1 MSVYVKNLT
10 INTHVDF
17 SENLELLQINGTPTD
32 ITGFTLESQ
41 VRKHPDSSTAYNFT
55 VGITSSTEGKITLS
69 MDDTITST
77 IKPGRYLYD
86 VMITKAS
93 NEKLIAVEG
102 QVLVRSGVTTGCP

>member
-69 MDDTITST
+69 MDELL
-77 IKPGRYLYD
+77 P
-86 VMITKAS
+86 
-93 NEKLIAVEG
+93 
-102 QVLVRSGVTTGCP
+102 QP

>member
-10 INTHVDF
+10 VNTHVDF

-69 MDDTITST
+69 MDDTITSS

-86 VMITKAS
+86 VMITKTN

>member
-41 VRKHPDSSTAYNFT
+41 VRKHPDSSTAHNFT

-93 NEKLIAVEG
+93 NENLIAVEG